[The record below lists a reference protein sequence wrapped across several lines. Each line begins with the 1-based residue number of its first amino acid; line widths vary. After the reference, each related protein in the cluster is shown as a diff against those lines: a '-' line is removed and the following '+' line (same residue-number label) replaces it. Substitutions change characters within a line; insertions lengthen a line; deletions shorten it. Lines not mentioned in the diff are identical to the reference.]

1 MSELPVLERKHG
13 VAWVTLSRP
22 DARNALSL
30 AVNRELARLALALDD
45 DPEVRAIVLTGAGDQ
60 AFCAG
65 ADLKERKGV
74 SAEAAGPYIDAIST
88 AIDAWSRIAKPTI
101 CALNGSAYGGGLE
114 LALACDL
121 RVCVAGAELG
131 LTEVRLGIMP
141 GAGGTQRLPRLIG
154 VAAAKEMILLGR
166 RIGAAR
172 ARELGLVMAVVPA
185 AELAGDRRR
194 PARRARRVCAAVG
207 GDGQEGHRPR
217 YRPRHR
223 RRAAPRAR
231 VLRRDPVQRGPRRG
245 PARVRREAPTPVH
258 RPLTSRPSWAGL
270 PPGPEP
276 PGALVRCPHRR
287 GQSTSTCPDP
297 TARRRR
303 HAVRGWPDRCF
314 PLLSCRSSRHC
325 CDARGT

>member
-185 AELAGDRRR
+185 ADLRATIDGLLGELAGCAPLSVEMAKKAIDRGIDLDIDAALRLERECYDATLFSEDRDEGLRAFAEKR
-194 PARRARRVCAAVG
+194 P
-207 GDGQEGHRPR
+207 PR
-217 YRPRHR
+217 FTGR
-223 RRAAPRAR
+223 
-231 VLRRDPVQRGPRRG
+231 
-245 PARVRREAPTPVH
+245 
-258 RPLTSRPSWAGL
+258 
-270 PPGPEP
+270 
-276 PGALVRCPHRR
+276 
-287 GQSTSTCPDP
+287 
-297 TARRRR
+297 
-303 HAVRGWPDRCF
+303 
-314 PLLSCRSSRHC
+314 
-325 CDARGT
+325 